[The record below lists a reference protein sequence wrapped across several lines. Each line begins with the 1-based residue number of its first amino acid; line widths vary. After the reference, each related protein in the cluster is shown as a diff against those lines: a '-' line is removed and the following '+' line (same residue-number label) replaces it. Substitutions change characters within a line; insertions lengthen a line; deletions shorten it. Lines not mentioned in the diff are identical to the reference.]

1 MFNKLSDNNMKWK
14 ALSLIIIIAAVLFF
28 VPQVQAVGRTS
39 ILDSGLV
46 SAVSNCG
53 SSGTACSL
61 NLFLKLGLNIADYIL
76 GIVGALTLLMFVY
89 GGVMMVISGGSSDR
103 VKKGKDIIVGSVVG
117 LAIVF
122 SSYLIIQFVSVN
134 LLGGTFNANLPPET
148 VMDKQQVQPG
158 AKCKSDYNGHCVNG
172 GSCNPITEAGVASD
186 CGTDSVCCYTPKPK
200 TCADFGGE
208 CVLGQPSCTLAP
220 PDLSTSYCA
229 TGAERCCVKAQ
240 DGCHQPLGH
249 CGSLGDC
256 TNGFYDVWNPSCTG
270 NPSGEY
276 CCR

>member
-1 MFNKLSDNNMKWK
+1 MKWK

-172 GSCNPITEAGVASD
+172 GSCNPTTEAGVASD
-186 CGTDSVCCYTPKPK
+186 CGTDSVCCYTPAPK
-200 TCADFGGE
+200 TCKDFGGE
-208 CVLGQPSCTLAP
+208 CKLGEYWCDLASNRT
-220 PDLSTSYCA
+220 DVCA
-229 TGAERCCVKAQ
+229 SGEYCCVAVGEQTSCK
-240 DGCHQPLGH
+240 HPLGH
-249 CGSLGDC
+249 CGTLGDC
-256 TNGFYDVWNPSCTG
+256 TNGFYNVWNPSCTG